1 MSIWKLKRTNV
12 NTAKMA
18 QALNVREPVACVL
31 ANRKIGTFSGAKR
44 FLDCDINSL
53 YDGKLFKDAV
63 KGCNIIKNA
72 VLSSKK
78 IAVYGDYDVDGVMS
92 TTILYKTLKHLGAD
106 VIFYL
111 PHRQKEGYG
120 MNCDAVRELKESG
133 IDVILTCDNGIAA
146 LEEIADRKSVV

>member
-18 QALNVREPVACVL
+18 EALNVREPVACVL

-63 KGCNIIKNA
+63 KGCKIIKNA
-72 VLSSKK
+72 VLSILLFSK
-78 IAVYGDYDVDGVMS
+78 IIS
-92 TTILYKTLKHLGAD
+92 IL
-106 VIFYL
+106 
-111 PHRQKEGYG
+111 
-120 MNCDAVRELKESG
+120 
-133 IDVILTCDNGIAA
+133 
-146 LEEIADRKSVV
+146 